1 MGFREAYAL
10 TGGFQEWVEADY
22 PLEKKEATKE
32 NCITCHTQVTPGIVQ
47 EWKES
52 AHAERINAV
61 SCSVC
66 HGSEHSSASDVDEA
80 EVVTTKR
87 CRFCHEDQWQ
97 SYSQGKHSVAW
108 KSMQAFPDY
117 HWRSESN
124 PKSMDGCADCHKAG
138 FKSAS
143 EIERL
148 SRELG
153 ISGANSCANCHT
165 AHAFSKKEANS
176 PEACK
181 PCHAGSETPQW
192 ESFKHSR
199 HGQLVSN
206 NDQGMDKY
214 FGPTCQTCH
223 MQQGSHTVGTAW
235 GSLGLRLPWPEDGQ
249 WAMARQDI
257 LTAMGAFKPR
267 ERLETFRR
275 LGIVRVGQQAWADRR
290 QTMLETCTQCHD
302 QSFAQSSLGNGD
314 ETVRKSDLLLAEA
327 LNVVA
332 DLYQQGLLPA
342 GNAGQPL
349 PDLLTV
355 SADRHEIERAL
366 DQMFRQH
373 RNLAL
378 SAGFHAPGTT
388 MTSDALGAM
397 ESSLDRI
404 HGLAKGLRN
413 N

>member
-1 MGFREAYAL
+1 MGFAEAYAL
-10 TGGFQEWVEADY
+10 RGGFQEWVEADY
-22 PLEKKEATKE
+22 PLEKKEAEEE

-47 EWKES
+47 DWKES

-66 HGSEHSSASDVDEA
+66 HGSEHSSATDVDKA
-80 EVVTTKR
+80 ETVTTKR
-87 CRFCHEDQWQ
+87 CRFCHENEWQ
-97 SYSQGKHSVAW
+97 SFRKGKHALAW
-108 KSMQAFPDY
+108 ESMQTFPDY
-117 HWRSESN
+117 HWRSEST
-124 PKSMDGCADCHKAG
+124 PESMDGCADCHKVG

-165 AHAFSKKEANS
+165 AHAFSMKEANN

-181 PCHAGSETPQW
+181 PCHAGAETPQW
-192 ESFKHSR
+192 ETFEQSR
-199 HGQLVSN
+199 HGQLVSK

-223 MQQGSHTVGTAW
+223 MQQGTHMVETAW

-249 WAMARQDI
+249 WALARKDI
-257 LTAMGAFKPR
+257 LTGMGAYKPQ
-267 ERLETFRR
+267 ERLETFRQ

-290 QTMLETCTQCHD
+290 QIMLKTCSGCHD
-302 QSFAQSSLGNGD
+302 QSFAQSRLDMGD
-314 ETVRKSDLLLAEA
+314 ETVRKSDLLLAEG

-332 DLYQQGLLPA
+332 DLYQQELLPA
-342 GNAGQPL
+342 GNDEYPF

-355 SADRHEIERAL
+355 SADRHEIEKAL
-366 DQMFRQH
+366 DLMFRQH

-378 SAGFHAPGTT
+378 SAGFHAPGTS
-388 MTSDALGAM
+388 MAADALSAL
-397 ESSLDRI
+397 ESSLEQIQDQAQK
-404 HGLAKGLRN
+404 LKE
-413 N
+413 